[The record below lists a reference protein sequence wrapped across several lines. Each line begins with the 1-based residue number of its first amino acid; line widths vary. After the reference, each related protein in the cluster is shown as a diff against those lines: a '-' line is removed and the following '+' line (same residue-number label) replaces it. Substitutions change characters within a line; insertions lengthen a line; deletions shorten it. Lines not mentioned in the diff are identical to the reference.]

1 MELGWVTA
9 SPGITHA
16 YDGGFSWPYSDW
28 DIFFSTLSSFV
39 LFSLQGVAFTFKR
52 KLLAG
57 EFLPP
62 QVGLPLQGN
71 KATFM
76 MLEVHYDNPTLRKA
90 VHTAGLKIHYSS
102 QLRPNDGGVSSTE
115 YKTAGYC
122 DNECTNAVFP
132 STGVQVTS
140 VVLHSHLA
148 GRKIKLRHIRHGHEL
163 TPIAQDEQYDF
174 NYQQARRVPNEVTI
188 YPGDQLITECTYQ
201 TLNRPQPTMGGYSTK
216 QEMCLSFI
224 TYYPKVELAGCYS
237 MPTIP
242 HFFHTFGVKQFYH
255 YDMETVE
262 KMFLKLSDSK
272 IKKNNK
278 TEPHHSN
285 VANDDDEA
293 AILMIKNMAEYTV
306 DDTHETNLFQDLM
319 IQEPVEFQDK
329 TFLDHLID
337 VPWDEPLLTR
347 RVEETLY
354 KGKHINFCR
363 LSNDTL
369 AMPPVISTFPNI
381 TELSPTRPSN
391 NTKCSLL
398 ALKRKLAVSLNHA
411 SSNFTQLSILTLT
424 FIFLRIFGSV

>member
-1 MELGWVTA
+1 
-9 SPGITHA
+9 
-16 YDGGFSWPYSDW
+16 
-28 DIFFSTLSSFV
+28 
-39 LFSLQGVAFTFKR
+39 
-52 KLLAG
+52 
-57 EFLPP
+57 
-62 QVGLPLQGN
+62 
-71 KATFM
+71 M

-90 VHTAGLKIHYSS
+90 TFSTGLKIHYTN
-102 QLRPNDGGVSSTE
+102 QLRPNDGGVFISGVAVSPLQIIPPRQSE

-122 DNECTNAVFP
+122 DNACTDSVFP
-132 STGVQVTS
+132 STGVKVTS

-148 GRKIKLRHIRHGHEL
+148 GRKIKLRQIRHGREL
-163 TPIAQDEQYDF
+163 PPIVQDDQYDF
-174 NYQQARRVPNEVTI
+174 NYQQVRRLPSEVTI

-216 QEMCLSFI
+216 QEMCLAFI

-242 HFFHTFGVKQFYH
+242 HFFHTFGIKQFYH

-272 IKKNNK
+272 IKKNNNK
-278 TEPHHSN
+278 TELPRSVVN
-285 VANDDDEA
+285 DDEA
-293 AILMIKNMAEYTV
+293 AILTIKNMADYTV
-306 DDTHETNLFQDLM
+306 DETHETNLFQDLM
-319 IQEPVEFQDK
+319 IQEPAEFQDK

-381 TELSPTRPSN
+381 TELPSSRPSN
-391 NTKCSLL
+391 NTKCAL
-398 ALKRKLAVSLNHA
+398 ALQRKLSVSLNHA
-411 SSNFTQLSILTLT
+411 SSSFSQLSILSVT
-424 FIFLRIFGSV
+424 FIFLRILVL